1 MGLFALW
8 ALKICV
14 SMPIRVMCICGKN
27 VRGGV
32 MKKNLPVTQ
41 REIDYPE
48 SAVFVTKTDIK
59 GVITYASD
67 AFVEISGFSREEL
80 IGSNHNIVRHPDMP
94 EWAFA
99 DLWSTVK
106 EGHPWRGYV
115 KNRTKNGDHYW
126 VRATISPI
134 FGNGQVMGYLSLR
147 KKPSRAEVSAAE
159 VLYRAGQPPTR
170 RFSIANWF
178 GKLSLQKKLQVLL
191 QPIFLIVI
199 GVATFYVADHVKSR
213 MIAAVDERADA
224 VANEVIDSSNMLM
237 VTGQIS
243 QPETRQLLL
252 KKISSSGN
260 IVKLQVARTD
270 AVSSQF
276 GPGLPEEKI
285 SDDIQRQVISSK
297 KPYYEIVQRG
307 EQTLYRVVT
316 PYMFTHNFHGTDC
329 LSCHVS
335 QEGAVAGVSDIEIDM
350 TSDFNEHQKFVTIIN
365 VGQIVFQVV
374 LFFFIGWV
382 VKHFVTRRVIEI
394 RHHLDGLV
402 AGDMAGPV
410 DISGRDEMGEILCA
424 VQSSKVLLGSVV
436 DQIVSVSGNID
447 VRAKHLSS
455 TVNRVAES
463 SHTQSESAGS
473 MSTAVEEL
481 TVSIDQVAKNA
492 GEVRQ
497 ISENS
502 KMLASDGGKVVQQVV
517 SDMDKINAAVMGA
530 AVTIEDLGRK
540 SEHIQSIVKS
550 IQEIADQTNL
560 LALNAAI
567 EAARAGE
574 QGRGFAVVADE
585 VRKLAEKTSKSTQEI
600 SAMTETIT
608 GSTNEAVAEM
618 EAAVEM
624 VKAGSV
630 LAGQAGTAIIEINGG
645 ASRVLSGVEDI
656 SNSIQEQ
663 SLAGRDIASNVEK
676 VARMSESNSASVRE
690 ISSTVAKLE
699 HLSQSLEE
707 SVKHFRV

>member
-1 MGLFALW
+1 
-8 ALKICV
+8 
-14 SMPIRVMCICGKN
+14 
-27 VRGGV
+27 

-41 REIDYPE
+41 KEIDYPE
-48 SAVFVTKTDIK
+48 SAVFVTKTDTK
-59 GVITYASD
+59 GIITYASD

-80 IGSNHNIVRHPDMP
+80 IGSSHNVVRHPDMP

-99 DLWSTVK
+99 DLWATVK
-106 EGHPWRGYV
+106 AGHPWRGYV
-115 KNRTKNGDHYW
+115 KNRAKNGDHYW
-126 VRATISPI
+126 VRANISPI
-134 FGNGQVMGYLSLR
+134 LSNGDVVGYISLR
-147 KKPSRAEVSAAE
+147 KKPSRAEVSGAE
-159 VLYRAGQPPTR
+159 ALYRAGKPPAN

-191 QPIFLIVI
+191 QPIFLVVI
-199 GVATFYVADHVKSR
+199 GIATFYVADHVKNR
-213 MIAAVDERADA
+213 MIDAVEERADA

-243 QPETRQLLL
+243 QPEVRQLLI

-260 IVKLQVARTD
+260 IVRLQVARAD

-276 GPGLPEEKI
+276 GPGLPEEKV
-285 SDDIQRQVISSK
+285 SDDIQRQVIASK
-297 KPYYEIVQRG
+297 KPYYEVVQRG
-307 EQTLYRVVT
+307 GQTLYRVVT

-329 LSCHVS
+329 LSCHAS
-335 QEGAVAGVSDIEIDM
+335 QEGVVAGVSDIEIDM
-350 TSDFNEHQKFVTIIN
+350 TKDFDEHQKFVTIIN
-365 VGQIVFQVV
+365 VGQIAFQVV

-382 VKHFVTRRVIEI
+382 VKHFVTRRVIDV
-394 RHHLDGLV
+394 RNHLADLV
-402 AGDMAGPV
+402 NGDMTGLV
-410 DISGRDEMGEILCA
+410 DISGRDEMGEILCS
-424 VQSSKVLLGSVV
+424 VQSSKILLGSVV

-447 VRAKHLSS
+447 ARAKHLSS
-455 TVNRVAES
+455 TMTRVAES

-473 MSTAVEEL
+473 MAAAVEEL
-481 TVSIDQVAKNA
+481 TVSIDQVASNA
-492 GEVRQ
+492 GDVRQ

-502 KMLASDGGKVVQQVV
+502 KTLANDGGKVVQQVV
-517 SDMDKINAAVMGA
+517 SGMDKINAAVMGA
-530 AVTIEDLGRK
+530 AVTIEDLGKK
-540 SEHIQSIVKS
+540 SEHIQNIVKS

-600 SAMTETIT
+600 SAMTEAIT
-608 GSTNEAVAEM
+608 SSTNEAVAEM

-630 LAGQAGTAIIEINGG
+630 LAGQAGTAIVEINGG

-656 SNSIQEQ
+656 STSIQEQ
-663 SLAGRDIASNVEK
+663 SLAGREIATNVEK
-676 VARMSESNSASVRE
+676 VAQMSEENSASVRE
-690 ISSTVAKLE
+690 VSSTVAKLE

>member
-1 MGLFALW
+1 
-8 ALKICV
+8 
-14 SMPIRVMCICGKN
+14 
-27 VRGGV
+27 

-48 SAVFVTKTDIK
+48 SAVFVSKTDTK
-59 GVITYASD
+59 GAITYVSD
-67 AFVEISGFSREEL
+67 AFVEVSGFTREEL

-99 DLWSTVK
+99 DLWATVK
-106 EGHPWRGYV
+106 AGHPWRGYV
-115 KNRTKNGDHYW
+115 KNRAKNGDYYW
-126 VRATISPI
+126 VRANVVPI
-134 FGNGQVMGYLSLR
+134 FNHGNIVGYISLR
-147 KKPSRAEVSAAE
+147 KKPSKAEVSGAE
-159 VLYRAGQPPTR
+159 ALYRAGKPPVK

-178 GKLSLQKKLQVLL
+178 GKLTLQKKLQVLL

-260 IVKLQVARTD
+260 IVKLQVVRTD
-270 AVSSQF
+270 AVISQF
-276 GPGLPEEKI
+276 GEGLPEEKI
-285 SDDIQRQVISSK
+285 SDDIQRQVVSSK
-297 KPYYEIVQRG
+297 KPYYETVQREG
-307 EQTLYRVVT
+307 KTLYRVVT
-316 PYMFTHNFHGTDC
+316 PYMFTRNFHGTDC

-335 QEGAVAGVSDIEIDM
+335 QEGVVAGVSDIEIDM
-350 TSDFNEHQKFVTIIN
+350 TDDFDEHQKFVTIIN

-382 VKHFVTRRVIEI
+382 VKHFVTRRVIDV
-394 RHHLDGLV
+394 RGHLEDLV
-402 AGDMAGPV
+402 NGDMTGEV
-410 DISGRDEMGEILCA
+410 DITGRDEMGEILCA

-436 DQIVSVSGNID
+436 DQIVSVSGHID
-447 VRAKHLSS
+447 DRAKHLSS
-455 TVNRVAES
+455 TMTRVAES

-473 MSTAVEEL
+473 MAAAVDAL
-481 TVSIDQVAKNA
+481 TLSIDQVASNA
-492 GEVRQ
+492 GDVRQ

-502 KMLASDGGKVVQQVV
+502 KTLASDGGKVVQQVV
-517 SDMDKINAAVMGA
+517 GDMDKINSAVMGA
-530 AVTIEDLGRK
+530 AVTIEELGKK
-540 SEHIQSIVKS
+540 SEQIQSIVKS

-600 SAMTETIT
+600 SAMTEAIT
-608 GSTNEAVAEM
+608 SSTNEAVAEM

-624 VKAGSV
+624 VKAGSI
-630 LAGQAGTAIIEINGG
+630 LAGQAGTAIVEINGG
-645 ASRVLSGVEDI
+645 ASRVLNGVEDI
-656 SNSIQEQ
+656 TTSIKEQ
-663 SLAGRDIASNVEK
+663 SLTGREIATNVEK
-676 VARMSESNSASVRE
+676 VARMSEENSASVRE
-690 ISSTVAKLE
+690 VSETVEKLE
-699 HLSQSLEE
+699 HLSYSLGE

>member
-1 MGLFALW
+1 
-8 ALKICV
+8 
-14 SMPIRVMCICGKN
+14 
-27 VRGGV
+27 

-48 SAVFVTKTDIK
+48 SAVFVTKTDTK

-67 AFVEISGFSREEL
+67 AFVEISGYSREEL
-80 IGSNHNIVRHPDMP
+80 IGANHNLVRHPDMP

-99 DLWSTVK
+99 DLWGTVK
-106 EGHPWRGYV
+106 GGHPWRGYV
-115 KNRTKNGDHYW
+115 KNRAKNGDYYW
-126 VRATISPI
+126 VRANISPI
-134 FGNGQVMGYLSLR
+134 LSNGQVVGYISLR
-147 KKPSRAEVSAAE
+147 KKPSRAEVAGAE
-159 VLYRAGQPPTR
+159 ALYRAGQPPAAK
-170 RFSIANWF
+170 FSLTSWF
-178 GKLSLQKKLQVLL
+178 GKLCLQKKLQVLL
-191 QPIFLIVI
+191 QPIVLVFV
-199 GVATFYVADHVKSR
+199 GVATFYVADHVKSV
-213 MIAAVDERADA
+213 MIDTVKERADA
-224 VANEVIDSSNMLM
+224 VANEMIDSSNMLM

-243 QPETRQLLL
+243 QPETRQLLI
-252 KKISSSGN
+252 KKISSSGD
-260 IVKLQVARTD
+260 IVSLQLARTD

-276 GPGLPEEKI
+276 GPGLPEEKVR
-285 SDDIQRQVISSK
+285 DEVQRQVIASK

-307 EQTLYRVVT
+307 EQTLYRIVT

-335 QEGAVAGVSDIEIDM
+335 EEGVVAGVSDIEIDM
-350 TSDFNEHQKFVTIIN
+350 TKDFREHQKFVTIIN

-382 VKHFVTRRVIEI
+382 VKYFVTRRVIDV
-394 RHHLDGLV
+394 RNHLADLV
-402 AGDMAGPV
+402 NGDMTGQV
-410 DISGRDEMGEILCA
+410 DISGRDEMGEILCS

-436 DQIVSVSGNID
+436 DQIVSVSGSID
-447 VRAKHLSS
+447 ERAKHLSS
-455 TVNRVAES
+455 TMSQVAES
-463 SHTQSESAGS
+463 SHLQSESAGS
-473 MSTAVEEL
+473 MAEAVEEL
-481 TVSIDQVAKNA
+481 TVSIDRVASNA

-497 ISENS
+497 ISDNS
-502 KMLASDGGKVVQQVV
+502 KKLASDGGTVVQQVV
-517 SDMDKINAAVMGA
+517 SDMEKINTAVTNAAL
-530 AVTIEDLGRK
+530 TIEDLGKK

-608 GSTNEAVAEM
+608 SSTNEAVAEM

-630 LAGQAGTAIIEINGG
+630 LAGQAGTAIVEINGG
-645 ASRVLSGVEDI
+645 ASRVLDGVAGI
-656 SNSIQEQ
+656 STSIHEQ
-663 SLAGRDIASNVEK
+663 SLTGREIALNVEK
-676 VARMSESNSASVRE
+676 VAQMSEANSASVRDV
-690 ISSTVAKLE
+690 SSTVEKLE
-699 HLSQSLEE
+699 LLSQSLEE

>member
-1 MGLFALW
+1 
-8 ALKICV
+8 
-14 SMPIRVMCICGKN
+14 
-27 VRGGV
+27 

-48 SAVFVTKTDIK
+48 SAVFVTKTDTK

-80 IGSNHNIVRHPDMP
+80 IGSNHNVVRHPDMP

-99 DLWSTVK
+99 DLWTTVK
-106 EGHPWRGYV
+106 AEHPWRGYV
-115 KNRTKNGDHYW
+115 KNRAKNGDHYW

-134 FGNGQVMGYLSLR
+134 FGDGQVIGYLSLR
-147 KKPSRAEVSAAE
+147 KKPSRAEVAATE
-159 VLYRAGQPPTR
+159 ALYKAGKPPAR

-199 GVATFYVADHVKSR
+199 GIATFYVADHVKSR

-307 EQTLYRVVT
+307 EKTLYRVVT
-316 PYMFTHNFHGTDC
+316 PYMFTRNFHGTDC
-329 LSCHVS
+329 LSCHVA
-335 QEGAVAGVSDIEIDM
+335 QEGVVAGVSDIEIDM
-350 TSDFNEHQKFVTIIN
+350 TDDFNEHQKFVTIIN

-394 RHHLDGLV
+394 RRHLDDMV
-402 AGDMAGPV
+402 SGDMAGAV

-424 VQSSKVLLGSVV
+424 VQSSKILLGSVV
-436 DQIVSVSGNID
+436 DQIISVSGNID

-481 TVSIDQVAKNA
+481 TASIDQVANNA
-492 GEVRQ
+492 GDVRQ

-502 KMLASDGGKVVQQVV
+502 KTLASDGGKVVQQVV

-608 GSTNEAVAEM
+608 GSTNEAVAGM
-618 EAAVEM
+618 EAAVGM

-690 ISSTVAKLE
+690 ISATVAKLE

-707 SVKHFRV
+707 SVKHFKV